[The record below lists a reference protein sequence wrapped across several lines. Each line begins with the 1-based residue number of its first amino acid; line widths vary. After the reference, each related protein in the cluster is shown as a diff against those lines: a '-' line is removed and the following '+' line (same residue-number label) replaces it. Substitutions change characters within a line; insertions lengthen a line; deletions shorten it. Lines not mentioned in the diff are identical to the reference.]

1 MEIKE
6 IKIENIKGFGTIDN
20 VINVNIKPNKYNL
33 LVAPNG
39 FGKSSIAMAF
49 NGLKKTRLAISDDNK
64 HNQNDILDARLEIK
78 LDNGTTL
85 AADSTHNDI
94 SSVFKVFV
102 ISNPVTVRATAPRK
116 KGFAIPHGELIV
128 EPIII
133 ETNIPK
139 QIDLGYSYKNM
150 KKNLKSNKGLLPNI
164 SYLLDDSKFYE
175 CIEVITSELEKFEKT
190 GTRRDRLLNNVIKD
204 FESFNGKNLEEIKS
218 MFSSESLDKLS
229 SDVSYNKI
237 LDAIK
242 VFCPES
248 YCSIEK
254 FFVFYQLI
262 ILYRKDKAKFKNKC
276 IRAEYE
282 LTKKRFNVNLKS
294 IDTTGRKLK
303 ASESKGKLMIKF
315 PKANLISNGQRDLL
329 SLYSK
334 LFYFKSNL
342 RKGKKY
348 LLIIDEVFDY
358 LDDANFIAAQYY
370 LSDIVNEH
378 DSDIFVVLLTH
389 LSPRYFHSNIF
400 SKKKLNIQFLDKSLS
415 TDESQLNDL
424 INLRNSIDSKSELY
438 NDISK
443 YLFHYYNQSKDLN
456 EVFRENDASEKCIA
470 FSSSSAIRQYAFDQ
484 LDKYKSNETYDCIGV
499 ALAIRIKIEET
510 FYNKITR
517 DEDKEKF
524 LDTHSTKKK
533 LDFVEDILHMEI
545 PDAYRLLSPI
555 YNYMHENSDFYRIA
569 SSLTNKVVQ
578 RLIKG
583 VFK

>member
-6 IKIENIKGFGTIDN
+6 IKIENIKGFGTTNNIID
-20 VINVNIKPNKYNL
+20 VSIKPNKYNL

-39 FGKSSIAMAF
+39 FGKSSIALAF
-49 NGLKKTRLAISDDNK
+49 NGLKKTRLSITGDNK
-64 HNQNDILDARLEIK
+64 HNQNDSLDAKLEIK

-85 AADSTHNDI
+85 TADSTHNDI

-102 ISNPVTVRATAPRK
+102 ISNPLTVKATAPMKR
-116 KGFAIPHGELIV
+116 GFAIPHGELIV
-128 EPIII
+128 EPITI
-133 ETNIPK
+133 ETNIPR

-150 KKNLKSNKGLLPNI
+150 KKDLKSNKGLLPNI
-164 SYLLDDSKFYE
+164 SYLLDSSKFYE
-175 CIEVITSELEKFEKT
+175 CIEVNTSDLDKFEKI
-190 GTRRDRLLNNVIKD
+190 GTRRDKLFNNVIKD
-204 FESFNGKNLEEIKS
+204 FECFKGKNLEEIKS
-218 MFSSESLDKLS
+218 MFRSESFDKLS
-229 SDVSYNKI
+229 IDISYNKI
-237 LDAIK
+237 LDVIN
-242 VFCPES
+242 VFCPDS
-248 YCSIEK
+248 YSSLEK
-254 FFVFYQLI
+254 FLVFYQLI
-262 ILYRKDKAKFKNKC
+262 ILYRKDKVKFKNKC

-282 LTKKRFNVNLKS
+282 LTKKRFNDNLKS
-294 IDTTGRKLK
+294 LDTTGRKLK
-303 ASESKGKLMIKF
+303 ASESKGNLVIKF
-315 PKANLISNGQRDLL
+315 PQANLISNGQRDLL
-329 SLYSK
+329 SLFSK
-334 LFYFKSNL
+334 LFYFKSKL
-342 RKGKKY
+342 HKGKKY

-370 LSDIVNEH
+370 LSDIVNEL

-415 TDESQLNDL
+415 ADESQLNDL
-424 INLRNSIDSKSELY
+424 INLRNSIGSRSDLY

-443 YLFHYYNQSKDLN
+443 YLFHFYNQSKDLI

-470 FSSSSAIRQYAFDQ
+470 FSSSRAIRQYVFDQ
-484 LDKYKSNETYDCIGV
+484 LDKYKRNETYDCIGV

-510 FYNKITR
+510 FYNNITR

-524 LDTHSTKKK
+524 LNTHSTKKK
-533 LDFVEDILHMEI
+533 LDFVEDILHMEV

-569 SSLTNKVVQ
+569 SSLTNKVIQ
-578 RLIKG
+578 RLIKE